1 MRKVFGLAALI
12 AALAVPSAVVAADLQ
27 NAKGTTSCDGISTWH
42 FVNNQTGG
50 ALTNG
55 GTITVKLLDSG
66 GLTVTEGA
74 DAVNKNMQH
83 FHVQT
88 TGVVTLLD
96 ATTNLPGN
104 LVLSGPSSATTG
116 RRAGSR
122 TSTRSTRE

>member
-12 AALAVPSAVVAADLQ
+12 AALAVPATVVAADLQ

-50 ALTNG
+50 ATNA
-55 GTITVKLLDSG
+55 GTITVYFSG

-74 DAVNKNMQH
+74 SDVNKNMQH
-83 FHVQT
+83 FFVQT

-104 LVLSGPSSATTG
+104 LVLSGPVTCDDG
-116 RRAGSR
+116 KGKGGGK
-122 TSTRSTRE
+122 

>member
-50 ALTNG
+50 ALPAG
-55 GTITVKLLDSG
+55 GSITVYFSG

-96 ATTNLPGN
+96 AETNLPGN
-104 LVLSGPSSATTG
+104 LVLSGPVECDDG
-116 RRAGSR
+116 KGKGG
-122 TSTRSTRE
+122 EK

>member
-1 MRKVFGLAALI
+1 MRKMFGLAALI

-50 ALTNG
+50 ASA
-55 GTITVKLLDSG
+55 GTITVYFSG

-74 DAVNKNMQH
+74 DGVNKNMQH

-96 ATTNLPGN
+96 AETNLPGN
-104 LVLSGPSSATTG
+104 LVLSGPVTCNG
-116 RRAGSR
+116 GKGKGGGGK
-122 TSTRSTRE
+122 